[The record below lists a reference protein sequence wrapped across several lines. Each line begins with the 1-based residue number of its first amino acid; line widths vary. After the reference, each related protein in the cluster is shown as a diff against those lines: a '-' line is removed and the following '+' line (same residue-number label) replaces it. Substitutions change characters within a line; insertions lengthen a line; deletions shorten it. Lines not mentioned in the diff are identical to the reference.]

1 MIAIDYDPLALGYIK
16 TIARPG
22 GNVTGLFL
30 QQLELAKKRLQLFR
44 DAFPDIHAATMFWDA
59 SSKDQWIATTN
70 AAPEFGLDASGHR
83 TARTALPFEKALA
96 QAPRDQRS
104 ALIMCTSP
112 VFYRDRERLAGLALQ
127 HRAVSMF
134 VLREWVDAGGLL
146 SYGASFPEMFR
157 RAADYVDRIAR
168 GSKAADLAVEQPT
181 KFELLVNLKTA
192 KALGITI
199 PQSILLRADE
209 VIE

>member
-1 MIAIDYDPLALGYIK
+1 MHRPRTNGLLQRMQRRSSDWTPAGIELREQPYDY
-16 TIARPG
+16 
-22 GNVTGLFL
+22 
-30 QQLELAKKRLQLFR
+30 
-44 DAFPDIHAATMFWDA
+44 
-59 SSKDQWIATTN
+59 
-70 AAPEFGLDASGHR
+70 
-83 TARTALPFEKALA
+83 EKALA